1 MIYFSSLL
9 VYIAFFL
16 PYRNRNN
23 AKKTQLLMKL
33 PELIFLEDTFNN
45 WKSLLSVNKSNI
57 PRDIC
62 NSQKSRINNQ
72 NTLQRLVFKISS
84 SDCHK
89 AGQHIKNE
97 LLNKLRLLFDCMYLK
112 KCIVPF
118 YGLNSL
124 KAAYNYVQMV
134 GYFGSQLKLVLILS
148 TSEGWKIDYKFV
160 PSTNL
165 NPQ

>member
-1 MIYFSSLL
+1 
-9 VYIAFFL
+9 
-16 PYRNRNN
+16 
-23 AKKTQLLMKL
+23 
-33 PELIFLEDTFNN
+33 
-45 WKSLLSVNKSNI
+45 
-57 PRDIC
+57 
-62 NSQKSRINNQ
+62 
-72 NTLQRLVFKISS
+72 
-84 SDCHK
+84 
-89 AGQHIKNE
+89 
-97 LLNKLRLLFDCMYLK
+97 MYLK
-112 KCIVPF
+112 KCIIPF